1 MCFLARGLL
10 DAYVDLRGKIRPTD
24 IAAGYLIAK
33 EAGARIY
40 SDSGSDFDSDLD
52 VKTRLSYVVV
62 ANDRM
67 REHISVVF
75 R

>member
-33 EAGARIY
+33 EAGAKAY
-40 SDSGSDFDSDLD
+40 SDDGSDLESDLD
-52 VKTRLSYVVV
+52 VKTRLSYVLV
-62 ANDRM
+62 ANDEM
-67 REHISVVF
+67 RARLSTLF
-75 R
+75 